1 MQELSNY
8 PRPQLAVFRHV
19 SELKKLRGWFLT
31 FSILN
36 TLYNFYLVGFYV
48 YVSLAYT
55 VGSALDLVFAPAL
68 YSAILN
74 LGFLLMPWVRLS
86 RANRR
91 SSWPGIYAA
100 VMTALLSLASMGFVA
115 TWIGFYTAN
124 RSLQESNQAEI

>member
-8 PRPQLAVFRHV
+8 PRPRLATFHQVT
-19 SELKKLRGWFLT
+19 ELRKLRGWFLV
-31 FSILN
+31 FSVLN
-36 TLYNFYLVGFYV
+36 TVYNLYLIGFYL
-48 YVSLAYT
+48 YVSFAFSS
-55 VGSALDLVFAPAL
+55 GSALNLVFAPAL

-100 VMTALLSLASMGFVA
+100 VMTALLSAASMGFVA

-124 RSLQESNQAEI
+124 RSLQESNQTEI